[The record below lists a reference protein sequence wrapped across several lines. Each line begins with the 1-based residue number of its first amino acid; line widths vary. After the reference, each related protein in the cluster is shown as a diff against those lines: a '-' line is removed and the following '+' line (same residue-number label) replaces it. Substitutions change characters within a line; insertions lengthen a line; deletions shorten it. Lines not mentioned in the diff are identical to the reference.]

1 MNSKIKQIECVGY
14 NSFIETDKGLYGF
27 GYNKYGGL
35 GNGNNNDK

>member
-1 MNSKIKQIECVGY
+1 MNSKIKQIECVGR

-27 GYNKYGGL
+27 GWNGQGGL